1 MDHILNNNHPVSVE
15 QVYYDIRRRILK
27 LQLVPGQK
35 ISENQMCEEYE
46 VSRSVIRTVFSR
58 LSELGLLA
66 IYPQRGTYV
75 SLIDLNYIEDLL
87 VLRTAVE
94 KEVLY
99 EMFTKIKEDKRLD
112 LVKELEN
119 NLELQEQCRNIVEY
133 DRKFMDMDSAFH
145 KTMID
150 SVKRYRLV
158 EILANPMLHIARWR
172 NFDVAF
178 GHRKSEV
185 IDEHWAIVNAI
196 KENNLNKAQ
205 QAIGNH
211 LETISKIAAKA
222 KEKCPQYFIK
232 E

>member
-1 MDHILNNNHPVSVE
+1 MDYLLNNNQPISVE
-15 QVYYDIRRRILK
+15 QVYHDIRKRILK
-27 LQLVPGQK
+27 LQLEPGQK
-35 ISENQMCEEYE
+35 ISENQMCEEYG
-46 VSRSVIRTVFSR
+46 VSRSVIRSVFSR
-58 LSELGLLA
+58 LSELGLLT

-87 VLRTAVE
+87 ILRTAVE

-99 EMFTKIKEDKRLD
+99 EMFTKIKESDRLV

-119 NLELQEQCRNIVEY
+119 NLELQERCRNMELY
-133 DRKFMDMDSAFH
+133 DKKFQGLDSTFH

-158 EILANPMLHIARWR
+158 EILAKPMIHIARWR

-178 GHRKSEV
+178 DHRMPEV
-185 IDEHWAIVNAI
+185 IDEHRAIVNAI

-205 QAIGNH
+205 QAMGNH
-211 LETISKIAAKA
+211 LETISKIAGRA
-222 KEKCPQYFIK
+222 KEKYPQYFTR
-232 E
+232 